1 MARRRTP
8 VYAATDNGL
17 VSSGLQPDVHSLKS
31 LLWESATN
39 VIFADGTVRRKKLP
53 ALAYD
58 IGNALPIRGIGQ
70 QYTTDGG
77 RWLWSGAGG
86 KISRWEFGA
95 PEVIETAFPGYTAN
109 QTSTSRP
116 TFYDFTPYGNW
127 MLVNS
132 GNPTVPAKIHKKG
145 SPDTWTDFAAGEAP
159 TGVLLFTKLMSFLV
173 AIGYGPRGTQVGW
186 SDANNVELW
195 TAAADNTAGS
205 LSIDT
210 FNTPIRAAGRIAN
223 AISVFSEDQMALVS
237 YIGAPFIFGQQTILD
252 GIGAIGKAA
261 VANDTK
267 VNVGVGR
274 AGCWWTDANSA
285 RYIDEGFIANYLQE
299 NVNWDQ
305 GSKIVVGRNDYTGTF
320 EFHFPMR
327 GSMVINEAWA
337 WDPKTGGWSPV
348 PFASMMDE
356 RRLFSYPIQGMN
368 NGYVNFSDFDNTLA
382 APLSLVSKPLVMQT
396 AESPHVVTRV
406 DEVDILLHEAS
417 GLEFQIGCSD
427 EPNGDYEWSEWQEC
441 TAGAR
446 LYQISDLPE
455 QPFWKLAL
463 RNAPGV
469 NNWTLDLQGFL
480 LYGVATG
487 TKM

>member
-1 MARRRTP
+1 M
-8 VYAATDNGL
+8 
-17 VSSGLQPDVHSLKS
+17 QPDRHQLKR
-31 LLWESATN
+31 LLWESAEG

-58 IGNALPIRGIGQ
+58 IGNGLPIRGLGQ
-70 QYTTDGG
+70 QYMSDGG
-77 RWLWSGAGG
+77 RWLWSAAGG
-86 KISRWEFGA
+86 RIDRWEFGA
-95 PEVIETAFPGYTAN
+95 PEMIEAAFPGYIADATA
-109 QTSTSRP
+109 TDRP
-116 TFYDFTPYGNW
+116 TIYDFTPYGNW

-145 SPDTWTDFAAGEAP
+145 TPDTWTDFAAGEAP
-159 TGVLLFTKLMSFLV
+159 VGVLLFTKLMSFLV

-267 VNVGVGR
+267 INVGVGR

-285 RYIDEGFIANYLQE
+285 RYIDEGYLANYLQE

-305 GSKIVVGRNDYTGTF
+305 GAKIVVGRNDYTGTF

-327 GSMVINEAWA
+327 TSTSINEAWA

-356 RRLFSYPIQGMN
+356 RRLFSYPVQGTN
-368 NGYVNFSDFDNTLA
+368 NGYVNLTDFLDDVLS
-382 APLSLVSKPLVMQT
+382 PMSLVSKPLVMQT
-396 AESPHVVTRV
+396 SESPHVVVRV
-406 DEVDILLHEAS
+406 DEVDILLHEANQI
-417 GLEFQIGCSD
+417 EFRLGCSD
-427 EPNGDYEWSEWQEC
+427 EPNGEYEWSLWQAA
-441 TAGAR
+441 TVGAR
-446 LYQISDLPE
+446 LYQIDALPE
-455 QPFWKLAL
+455 AAFWKIEFRSVA
-463 RNAPGV
+463 GISD
-469 NNWTLDLQGFL
+469 WTMDLQGFI
-480 LYGVATG
+480 LYGVTTG